1 VQIGV
6 AAVSIP
12 SVIFLSSHGG
22 FVGIWIALTIYMT
35 VRAIASTW
43 RYAWSDAS
51 PFVHMF

>member
-12 SVIFLSSHGG
+12 SVIFLSAHGG

-43 RYAWSDAS
+43 RYGRTPLHS
-51 PFVHMF
+51 FVQN